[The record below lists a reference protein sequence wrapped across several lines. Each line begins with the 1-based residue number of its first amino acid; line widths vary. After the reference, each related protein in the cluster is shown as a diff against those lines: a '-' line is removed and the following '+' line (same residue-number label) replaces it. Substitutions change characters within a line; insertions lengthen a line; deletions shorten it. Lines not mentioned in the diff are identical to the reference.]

1 MRNIIGSIVIGAV
14 LLVAGCNSSRDAD
27 TGETEF
33 TPNPTPDNIVVI
45 SNRVI
50 EPALNSASQLPTA
63 TPIGQAY
70 VEQARSAEM
79 VLVNIYQRSNP
90 SVVNIEVVE
99 RDSLSDIIDSS
110 GSGFIYDDRGHI
122 VTNAHVVIDAQEIL
136 VTFSDGYVADARIV
150 GVDEYSDL
158 AVIQVEDVDPSYLVP
173 VTLGDSDGVEVG
185 QYVVAIGNPFGL
197 RSSMT
202 TGIISATGRTLDSE
216 FLINPSNRATY
227 SNPSIIQI
235 DAAVN
240 PGNSGGPILNLD
252 GRVIGVATAIRSDNG
267 TFQGVAYAV
276 PVNTLR
282 RVAPQLIESGRVAY
296 PRLGI
301 QTVDHTRPGMS
312 MAALSAE
319 LDLPVQRGILITNV
333 FPDSPASEAGL
344 LGGDPDNE
352 VIVRG
357 IPVRLGG
364 DIIVAIDD
372 IYINDLDEL
381 LEYLVHYK
389 SPGAE
394 VILTVSRDSQTLE
407 VSLILGER

>member
-1 MRNIIGSIVIGAV
+1 MRNIIGSFIIGVV
-14 LLVAGCNSSRDAD
+14 LLIAGCSSSRDAD
-27 TGETEF
+27 TGETDLDAE
-33 TPNPTPDNIVVI
+33 PTYDNIAVI

-50 EPALNSASQLPTA
+50 ESALDTGVQQPTA
-63 TPIGQAY
+63 TPVGQAY
-70 VEQARSAEM
+70 IEQARAAEL
-79 VLVNIYQRSNP
+79 VLVNIYERVNP

-99 RDSLSDIIDSS
+99 RDSFSDFIDSS
-110 GSGFIYDDRGHI
+110 GSGFVYDNQGHI
-122 VTNAHVVIDAQEIL
+122 ITNAHVVIDAREIL
-136 VTFSDGYVADARIV
+136 VTFSDGYVAEASIV

-158 AVIQVEDVDPSYLVP
+158 AVIKVNDVDPIYLMP
-173 VTLGDSDGVEVG
+173 VELGDSTQIAVG

-252 GRVIGVATAIRSDNG
+252 GQVIGVATAIRSDNG
-267 TFQGVAYAV
+267 TFQGIAYAV

-282 RVAPQLIESGRVAY
+282 RVAPQLIETGRVAY

-312 MAALSAE
+312 MAALASE

-333 FPDSPASEAGL
+333 FPDSPADDAGL
-344 LGGDPDNE
+344 RGGDPDNE
-352 VIVRG
+352 ITVRG
-357 IPVRLGG
+357 TPVRVGG

-372 IYINDLDEL
+372 IFITDLDEL
-381 LEYLVHYK
+381 LEYLVQYK
-389 SPGAE
+389 SPGDE
-394 VILTVSRDSQTLE
+394 VILTVIRDGQTLE